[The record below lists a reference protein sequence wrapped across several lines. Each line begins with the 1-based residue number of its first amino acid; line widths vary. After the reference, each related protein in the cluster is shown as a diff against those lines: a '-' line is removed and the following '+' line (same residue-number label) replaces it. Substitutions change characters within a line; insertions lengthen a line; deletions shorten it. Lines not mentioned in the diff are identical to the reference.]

1 MARGA
6 GRTPRSPIGRTIGF
20 HAVTFLLL
28 CFQTVAHAVLA
39 QEHALEHEVKATFLY
54 KFGSYIE
61 WPEGTFDR
69 EDEPLTIGVI
79 GADDVAQDLREIVRD
94 KSVNGR
100 PILVRVLGPSDPPQQ
115 AQILFIGRAA
125 PASLASVLSST
136 NGRPVVTVTELEGR
150 SAEGGGMI
158 NFVTDDNK
166 VRFDVLLAKADSNN
180 IKISARLL
188 RVARKVIAGSEP

>member
-1 MARGA
+1 MAQGA
-6 GRTPRSPIGRTIGF
+6 RTGSRSPIGRAIGF
-20 HAVTFLLL
+20 HAMTFLLL

-61 WPEGTFDR
+61 WPEGTFVR

-79 GADDVAQDLREIVRD
+79 GADDVAQDLREIVQD
-94 KSVNGR
+94 KSINGR
-100 PILVRVLGPSDPPQQ
+100 PVAVLVLGPSDPPQQ
-115 AQILFIGRAA
+115 AQILFIGRTA
-125 PASLASVLSST
+125 PTSLASVLSSAS
-136 NGRPVVTVTELEGR
+136 GRPIVTVTEIEGR
-150 SAEGGGMI
+150 SADGGMI

-166 VRFDVLLAKADSNN
+166 VRFDILLAKADSNN

-188 RVARKVIAGSEP
+188 RVARKVIPGGGS

>member
-1 MARGA
+1 MSLGA
-6 GRTPRSPIGRTIGF
+6 GTAPRSPIGRSIGF

-28 CFQTVAHAVLA
+28 CFQSMAHAALA
-39 QEHALEHEVKATFLY
+39 QERALEHEIKATFLY

-61 WPEGTFDR
+61 WPEGTFAG
-69 EDEPLTIGVI
+69 ENEPLTIGVI
-79 GADDVAQDLREIVRD
+79 GADDVARDLQEIVRD

-100 PILVRVLGPSDPPQQ
+100 PVSVRVFGPSDPPQQ
-115 AQILFIGRAA
+115 AQILFIGRTT

-136 NGRPVVTVTELEGR
+136 NGRPVVTVTELEGH
-150 SAEGGGMI
+150 SAEGGMI

-166 VRFDVLLAKADSNN
+166 VRFDILLARADSNN

-188 RVARKVIAGSEP
+188 HVARKVIAGSEP